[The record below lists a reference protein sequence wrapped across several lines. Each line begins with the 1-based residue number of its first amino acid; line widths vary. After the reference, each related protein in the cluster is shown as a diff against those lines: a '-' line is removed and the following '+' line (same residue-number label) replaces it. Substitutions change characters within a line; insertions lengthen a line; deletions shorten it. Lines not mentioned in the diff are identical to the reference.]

1 MTSSAPLDIYRILV
15 GSRRLQLGDTAKRV
29 AALRHKGVED
39 VLAVTD
45 NSPRIA
51 VIIPCLNEAKNVEKA
66 IKSACRWESERCT
79 DNAAC

>member
-1 MTSSAPLDIYRILV
+1 M
-15 GSRRLQLGDTAKRV
+15 

-39 VLAVTD
+39 VLPVTD